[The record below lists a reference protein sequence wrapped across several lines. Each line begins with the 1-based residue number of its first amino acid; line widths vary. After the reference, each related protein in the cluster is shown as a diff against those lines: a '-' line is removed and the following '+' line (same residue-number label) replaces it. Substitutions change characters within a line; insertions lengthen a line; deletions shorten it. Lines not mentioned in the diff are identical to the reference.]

1 MTRFRLCTLFSA
13 IVALAA
19 SQSQTLKWNQ
29 KKVHHEPATLTNEQL
44 RIVSSL
50 SDPKLFNDTLDNILI
65 PRVPGTHGHKQV
77 QKFIIDTMKALNWEV
92 TLDTFSDQTPLGT
105 VEFTNIVATL
115 DPKADRHL
123 VLACHYDS
131 KLNREKTLV
140 VATDSAVPCTM
151 MINIAQVLA
160 GPLKHRTEL
169 SDVTLRL
176 LFLDGE
182 EAFVQWSDTDSLY
195 GARHL
200 ASEMYKQSY
209 PPNNVE
215 GTSHLDRMDVFVLLD
230 LLGAKD
236 PKFPSYFYD
245 TNKLFLEMKSL
256 EDRLHSLGLLLN
268 HNSNYFQNFLAY
280 GGVEDDHV
288 PFLQKGVRILHLIPS
303 PFPSVWHMESDN
315 LSNLDFPTIEN
326 LNRIFRAFVVEYL
339 HMKLESP
346 L

>member
-1 MTRFRLCTLFSA
+1 MSRFCLCIFSA
-13 IVALAA
+13 IVALAV
-19 SQSQTLKWNQ
+19 SQSLKWNE
-29 KKVHHEPATLTNEQL
+29 KKVHHEPATLTGEQL
-44 RIVSSL
+44 KIVSSL

-65 PRVPGTHGHKQV
+65 PRVPGTNGHKQV

-92 TLDTFSDQTPLGT
+92 SLDTFSDPTPLGT

-160 GPLKHRTEL
+160 GPLKHRTEHT
-169 SDVTLRL
+169 DVTLRL
-176 LFLDGE
+176 IFFDGE
-182 EAFVQWSDTDSLY
+182 EALVQWSETDSLY

-200 ASEMYKQSY
+200 AGEMYKQSY
-209 PPNNVE
+209 PPNNLD

-236 PKFPSYFYD
+236 PQFRSYFYD
-245 TNKLFLEMKSL
+245 TSNLYSKISSL
-256 EDRLHSLGLLLN
+256 EGRLHSLGLLLN
-268 HNSNYFQNFLAY
+268 HNSNYFQDFQAF
-280 GGVEDDHV
+280 GGIEDDHV
-288 PFLQKGVRILHLIPS
+288 PFLRKGVRILHLIPS
-303 PFPSVWHMESDN
+303 PFPAVWHLETDN

-326 LNRIFRAFVVEYL
+326 LNRIIRAFVVEYL
-339 HMKLESP
+339 HMKIESP